1 MGTAVFD
8 TLRFARGL
16 REAGVPEQQA
26 DRQAELMAEAFSAFA
41 DKLVTKDYFSEV
53 LSARLKEQTAFLEQ
67 RMTERFAEQDA
78 RIAAQFAA
86 MDEKFTKQF
95 AAMDEKFTKQFA
107 AMDEKFT
114 KQLAAQDD
122 KFTKRSDAQDDK
134 FTKRSDAQDDKF
146 TKRIDAQDAKFIS
159 LLAEMQE
166 RTEARFAEHD
176 SRFARIDRTLALH
189 SWMLGLILLVLV
201 VPQLKA
207 LFA

>member
-134 FTKRSDAQDDKF
+134 FTKR
-146 TKRIDAQDAKFIS
+146 IDAQDAKFIS